1 MCLFEW
7 RVGGGAGYTLTGC
20 AKPLSANLL
29 NSDSVVPMLDDLLEC
44 SQGL

>member
-7 RVGGGAGYTLTGC
+7 RVGGSYTQTDC
-20 AKPLSANLL
+20 AEPLSANLL

-44 SQGL
+44 LLGL